1 MSLPL
6 RAHEEGVLRTFIDT
20 SNVGDQRWG
29 SPLVDAEWHASCQAI
44 FQGPEWEA
52 FDYHCKDLHQAVK
65 SKTFGESKKS
75 KVLWAMKEAKDR
87 GVGFPDMNHR
97 KEIQKRAH
105 CRLNLRAI
113 HQKTRR
119 KHPIVKRKPVS

>member
-20 SNVGDQRWG
+20 SNVGDQRRG
-29 SPLVDAEWHASCQAI
+29 SPLVDAEWQASCQAI

-65 SKTFGESKKS
+65 SKNIWRKQKVKS
-75 KVLWAMKEAKDR
+75 A
-87 GVGFPDMNHR
+87 VGYER
-97 KEIQKRAH
+97 SQRQ
-105 CRLNLRAI
+105 RSGL
-113 HQKTRR
+113 
-119 KHPIVKRKPVS
+119 S